1 VSSADPSELWW
12 YHTIELPNGVVTK
25 GWFDCRPVVD
35 SIGFPASL
43 AGKRCLD
50 IGTFDGFW
58 AYEMEKRGAT
68 DVTAIDVLDHTKWD
82 WPPATDPKIVEQ
94 TGRAKRGGLGFE
106 VARDALQSKVER
118 IEMSVYD
125 LDPEV
130 HGQFDFIYMGSLILH
145 LQDPVR
151 ALDAVRRVCRG
162 EMVGCEGIDLALTLS
177 HPRAPVAVLNGV
189 GRPWWWSPNLA
200 GLAQMYRSAG
210 FEVIGKPK
218 LIFMPI
224 GAGQPKAK
232 PNKRWLKTGGFQQA
246 VETYKG
252 SPHGVIHARPAV

>member
-1 VSSADPSELWW
+1 MTAPDDLWW
-12 YHTIELPNGVVTK
+12 YHTIDLGGGVVTK

-35 SIGFPASL
+35 TIGFPTSL

-58 AYEMEKRGAT
+58 AFEMEKRGAT
-68 DVTAIDVLDHTKWD
+68 DVTAIDLLDHMKWD
-82 WPPATDPKIVEQ
+82 WPPSMDPAIAQ
-94 TGRAKRGGLGFE
+94 RMGRAKNAGVGFE

-118 IEMSVYD
+118 LEMSVYD
-125 LDPEV
+125 LDPAV

-151 ALDAVRRVCRG
+151 ALDAVRRVCSG
-162 EMVGCEGIDLALTLS
+162 ELLGCEGIDLALTLA

-218 LIFMPI
+218 RIFMPL
-224 GAGQPKAK
+224 GAGQPKPK
-232 PNKRWLKTGGFQQA
+232 PSKRWLKTGGFQQA
-246 VETYKG
+246 VEAYKG
-252 SPHGVIHARPAV
+252 SPHGAIRARPSAP